1 MAWRHGVWA
10 KSTGSRTE
18 VDLRSDTVTRPS
30 EAMRAAMDSAPL
42 GDDVF
47 RDDPTVLRL
56 EAHGAEVLGKEAAL
70 YLPSGTMAN
79 QGGLRLHT
87 RGGDEIIVHA
97 RAHIYNYE
105 SGAQSALAG
114 VAVRPV
120 DSDDGSLPL
129 DAVRKSLHVIDDPHL
144 APTPLI
150 AFENTHNGC
159 GGRVV
164 AQENIDAVVALARE
178 HGIALHLDGAR
189 LFNAAIASKR
199 EVADLA
205 APFDTVSVCLSKG
218 LGAPIGSLLAGS
230 REDMHLALRYRKMYG
245 GGMRQVGGLAAAGL
259 HALKEHPAGLADD
272 HRRARTLAESF
283 AAMDGLRVDL
293 ASVHTNIVYFDLAAD
308 HPLAA
313 AGDADALVR
322 ALEAEEILLTNGG
335 LRCRAVTH
343 RDVGDE
349 GIGRAIDAM
358 ARALATGG
366 AL

>member
-1 MAWRHGVWA
+1 MWA
-10 KSTGSRTE
+10 KSTGSGTE

-30 EAMRAAMDSAPL
+30 AAMQAAMSTAPM

-47 RDDPTVLRL
+47 RDDPTVLKL
-56 EAHGAEVLGKEAAL
+56 EACAAEMLGKESAL
-70 YLPSGTMAN
+70 FLPSGTMAN
-79 QGGLRLHT
+79 QVGLRLHT

-97 RAHIYNYE
+97 KAHIYNYE

-120 DSDDGSLPL
+120 DSVDGTLPL
-129 DAVRKSLHVIDDPHL
+129 ETVRKSLHVIDDPHL
-144 APTPLI
+144 APTTLI

-164 AQENIDAVVALARE
+164 PLDNIQEVAGLARE

-189 LFNAAIASKR
+189 LFNAVVASGKSAA
-199 EVADLA
+199 ELS

-218 LGAPIGSLLAGS
+218 LGAPIGSMLAGT
-230 REDMHLALRYRKMYG
+230 RKAMHLALRYRKMYG

-259 HALKEHPAGLADD
+259 HALEHHIAGLADD
-272 HRRARTLAESF
+272 HRRARELAEAF
-283 AAMDGLRVDL
+283 AGFGGLQVDL
-293 ASVHTNIVYFDLAAD
+293 ESVQTNIVYFDLEAS
-308 HPLAA
+308 HPLAST
-313 AGDADALVR
+313 GDADPLVK
-322 ALEAEEILLTNGG
+322 ALEADGILLTNGG

-349 GIGRAIDAM
+349 GI
-358 ARALATGG
+358 ARALEAMRG
-366 AL
+366 ALMAGGRQ